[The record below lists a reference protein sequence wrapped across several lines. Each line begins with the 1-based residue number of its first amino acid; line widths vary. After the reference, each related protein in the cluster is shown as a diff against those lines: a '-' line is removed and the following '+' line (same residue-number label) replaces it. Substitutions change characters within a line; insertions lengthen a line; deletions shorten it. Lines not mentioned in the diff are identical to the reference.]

1 MKNKVKTVVVFVA
14 ILIVPCLLF
23 YMMLRHD
30 KREGCESDKAFD
42 LLVKTIYFEG
52 DVLSAPVYNN
62 STLLCIKID
71 TTSVDSFYYFS
82 RDWALCIRDSV
93 AVIPIGIWALCI
105 RDSVAVIPIGIID
118 KFDSADHFKTTAQ
131 RVVLNKTHN
140 KKTLFIRGIDTLPQ
154 ELDLWPAKLE
164 EVHLLMAWE
173 NAHSAIRISVI
184 P

>member
-1 MKNKVKTVVVFVA
+1 MKNKVKTVVVLVA
-14 ILIVPCLLF
+14 ILMVPCLLF
-23 YMMLRHD
+23 YLMQRHD
-30 KREGCESDKAFD
+30 KREDCESAKAFD

-62 STLLCIKID
+62 TTLLCIKID

-93 AVIPIGIWALCI
+93 AVIPIGI
-105 RDSVAVIPIGIID
+105 ID
-118 KFDSADHFKTTAQ
+118 KYDSADIFMATAQ

-173 NAHSAIRISVI
+173 NTLDSICSEK
-184 P
+184 

>member
-42 LLVKTIYFEG
+42 LLVKNIYFEG

-62 STLLCIKID
+62 SALLCIKID

-93 AVIPIGIWALCI
+93 AVIPIGM
-105 RDSVAVIPIGIID
+105 ID
-118 KFDSADHFKTTAQ
+118 KYDSADIFMATAQ

-154 ELDLWPAKLE
+154 KLDLWPAKLE

>member
-1 MKNKVKTVVVFVA
+1 MKNKVKTVVVFVV

-93 AVIPIGIWALCI
+93 AVIPIGM
-105 RDSVAVIPIGIID
+105 ID
-118 KFDSADHFKTTAQ
+118 KYDSADIFMATAQ

-173 NAHSAIRISVI
+173 NTLDSICSEK
-184 P
+184 

>member
-30 KREGCESDKAFD
+30 KREGCESDQAFD

-93 AVIPIGIWALCI
+93 AVIPIGM
-105 RDSVAVIPIGIID
+105 ID
-118 KFDSADHFKTTAQ
+118 KYDSADIFMATAQ

-140 KKTLFIRGIDTLPQ
+140 KKILFIRGIDTLPQ

>member
-1 MKNKVKTVVVFVA
+1 
-14 ILIVPCLLF
+14 
-23 YMMLRHD
+23 MLRHD

-93 AVIPIGIWALCI
+93 AVIPIGM
-105 RDSVAVIPIGIID
+105 ID
-118 KFDSADHFKTTAQ
+118 KYDSADIFIATAQ
-131 RVVLNKTHN
+131 RVVLNKTYN

-173 NAHSAIRISVI
+173 NAHSAIEISVI

>member
-93 AVIPIGIWALCI
+93 AVIPIGM
-105 RDSVAVIPIGIID
+105 ID
-118 KFDSADHFKTTAQ
+118 KYDSADIFMATAQ
-131 RVVLNKTHN
+131 RVVLNKNHN
-140 KKTLFIRGIDTLPQ
+140 KLTLFIRGIDTLPQ

-173 NAHSAIRISVI
+173 NALDSICSEKYSEQFS
-184 P
+184 

>member
-1 MKNKVKTVVVFVA
+1 MKNKVKTAVVLVA
-14 ILIVPCLLF
+14 LLMVPCLLF
-23 YMMLRHD
+23 YLMQRHD
-30 KREGCESDKAFD
+30 KHEDCESAKAFD

-93 AVIPIGIWALCI
+93 AIIPIGM
-105 RDSVAVIPIGIID
+105 ID
-118 KFDSADHFKTTAQ
+118 KYDSADIFMATAQ

-140 KKTLFIRGIDTLPQ
+140 KKTLFIRGSDTLPQ

-173 NAHSAIRISVI
+173 NTLDSICSEK
-184 P
+184 

>member
-1 MKNKVKTVVVFVA
+1 MQ
-14 ILIVPCLLF
+14 
-23 YMMLRHD
+23 RHD

-93 AVIPIGIWALCI
+93 AVIPIGM
-105 RDSVAVIPIGIID
+105 ID
-118 KFDSADHFKTTAQ
+118 KYDSADIFIATAQ

-173 NAHSAIRISVI
+173 NTLDSICSEK
-184 P
+184 

>member
-1 MKNKVKTVVVFVA
+1 MRNKVKTVVVLVA

-23 YMMLRHD
+23 YMMQRHD
-30 KREGCESDKAFD
+30 KREDCESAKALD

-82 RDWALCIRDSV
+82 RD
-93 AVIPIGIWALCI
+93 WALCI

>member
-93 AVIPIGIWALCI
+93 AVIPIGM
-105 RDSVAVIPIGIID
+105 ID
-118 KFDSADHFKTTAQ
+118 TYDSADIFMATAQ

-164 EVHLLMAWE
+164 KVHLLMAWE

>member
-52 DVLSAPVYNN
+52 NVLSAPVYNN

-93 AVIPIGIWALCI
+93 AVIPIGM
-105 RDSVAVIPIGIID
+105 ID
-118 KFDSADHFKTTAQ
+118 KYDSADIFMATAQ

>member
-30 KREGCESDKAFD
+30 KRECCESDKAFD

-93 AVIPIGIWALCI
+93 AVIPIGM
-105 RDSVAVIPIGIID
+105 ID

-131 RVVLNKTHN
+131 RVVVNKDHN
-140 KKTLFIRGIDTLPQ
+140 KKSIFIRGSDTLTIN
-154 ELDLWPAKLE
+154 LDLWPAKLE

-173 NAHSAIRISVI
+173 NTLDSICSEK
-184 P
+184 

>member
-1 MKNKVKTVVVFVA
+1 MKNKVKTAVVLVA
-14 ILIVPCLLF
+14 MLMVPCLLF
-23 YMMLRHD
+23 YLLQRHD
-30 KREGCESDKAFD
+30 KHEDCESAKAFD

-62 STLLCIKID
+62 TTLLCIKID

-82 RDWALCIRDSV
+82 RDWALCIRDN
-93 AVIPIGIWALCI
+93 
-105 RDSVAVIPIGIID
+105 VAVIPIGIID
-118 KFDSADHFKTTAQ
+118 KFDSADIFMATAQ